1 MTKEEA
7 KKRADI
13 VKLWDE
19 VRDSHYN
26 DGLSWYQACRE
37 WDCLLDEDS
46 ESQDEV
52 EQYTPCRYCGT
63 QPEITLHK
71 KYSEMKCPNC
81 EHRVQSKP
89 FLDHGALRDA
99 LIKRWD
105 EYNEGQKEGNQSAF
119 PIIFDNGGVL
129 DYGLSKREF
138 VAATIVSGMIANS
151 QNPTTNNE
159 QIARR
164 AIRLTDALLFELNK
178 SE

>member
-7 KKRADI
+7 KRRADI
-13 VKLWDE
+13 VKLWIE
-19 VRDSHYN
+19 VRNSHYN

-37 WDCLLDEDS
+37 WDCLLEEDF
-46 ESQDEV
+46 ESQDE
-52 EQYTPCRYCGT
+52 EEHYTPCRYCGT

-105 EYNEGQKEGNQSAF
+105 EYNERGRESTSNAY
-119 PIIFDNGGVL
+119 PVTVNGGIVE
-129 DYGLSKREF
+129 YGLSKREHF
-138 VAATIVSGMIANS
+138 AAVIATGMIANS
-151 QNPTTNNE
+151 QNPSTNNE

-164 AIRLTDALLFELNK
+164 AVRLADALLLELDK
-178 SE
+178 SS